1 MWCGLTEPQKAEYQT
16 ERAVILKQAGQ
27 NYDSSSVIGG
37 KRVREVRGDE
47 SKATVQ
53 WGHILPSLTKLRH
66 ICNISETLTSTPP
79 SISPSRHLSSGSSSD
94 DETHLNAIS
103 TDAESSV
110 VDPVFDLSSLLKQS
124 RKLQVL
130 DELLKAIRSRRGQS
144 DDKVVIV
151 SNFTSVL
158 DLVQCLC
165 RERRWSTLRIDGSVS
180 SDKRMKIV
188 KHFNDANSMAFVMLL
203 SAKAGGVGLNLIGA
217 NRLVC
222 LLLSTLF
229 SYYLHRTNTNY
240 YTAP

>member
-1 MWCGLTEPQKAEYQT
+1 M
-16 ERAVILKQAGQ
+16 KQAGQ
-27 NYDSSSVIGG
+27 NYDASLGVGG
-37 KRVREVRGDE
+37 KRGREARGDG

-66 ICNISETLTSTPP
+66 VCNISETLTSTPP
-79 SISPSRHLSSGSSSD
+79 STSPRHLSSGSSSD
-94 DETHLNAIS
+94 DEMPLNAVS

-110 VDPVFDLSSLLKQS
+110 VEPVFDVSSLLKQS

-165 RERRWSTLRIDGSVS
+165 RERRWCTLRIDGSVS

-188 KHFNDANSMAFVMLL
+188 KHFNDSNSMAFVMLL

-222 LLLSTLF
+222 IPLLC
-229 SYYLHRTNTNY
+229 YI
-240 YTAP
+240 